1 MREIYN
7 GMKLKLKKDLILR
20 GIFTLSKVKKG
31 EVGEVIGIKD
41 KQIKIKFSSPC
52 YGVGIFDTK
61 EVDIYFEPTSMLY
74 EYDDIKKYIVNNNV
88 VVVILNSGSKGIAR
102 CLEGDIFNEQVGIR
116 IAYLKAKK
124 KEIEKEL
131 KTY

>member
-1 MREIYN
+1 MQGIYR

-20 GIFTLSKVKKG
+20 GIFTLSKIKKG
-31 EVGEVIGIKD
+31 ENGEVISIEDDQIGIG
-41 KQIKIKFSSPC
+41 IYN
-52 YGVGIFDTK
+52 YGTGIFSAK
-61 EVDIYFEPTSMLY
+61 EVDVYFEPINILC
-74 EYDDIKKYIVNNNV
+74 EYSDIKKYIVNNNV

-102 CLEGDIFNEQVGIR
+102 CLEEDIFNEQVGIR